1 MNNALRPL
9 AYAFGVAA
17 MLATGLAD
25 ATPNAWGRYV
35 NARYRYAI
43 CYPAVLKAQ
52 AEAPN
57 GDGRVF
63 RAADGGTLTVFGRN
77 DVLNG
82 GIDATAKEV
91 AADLA
96 GRGGRTTYAAGHGN
110 WRVVSG
116 ADRAGTIFYGK
127 VLQRGDQLAIFQL
140 RYPKTANRYQSI
152 AARMGACFSMLK

>member
-1 MNNALRPL
+1 MKLDIRSVIL
-9 AYAFGVAA
+9 AFGLAA
-17 MLATGLAD
+17 GF
-25 ATPNAWGRYV
+25 NAGTANAEHTWGRYV
-35 NARYRYAI
+35 NDRYRFQI

-63 RAADGGTLTVFGRN
+63 RGADGGKLIVFGRN
-77 DVLNG
+77 DVLNA
-82 GIDATAKEV
+82 GIDATAKEI

-96 GRGGRTTYAAGHGN
+96 GRGGRTTYAAGRGN

-140 RYPKTANRYQSI
+140 RYPKTANQYQSI
-152 AARMGACFSMLK
+152 AARMSACFSMLK

>member
-1 MNNALRPL
+1 MKLVMRSVVL
-9 AYAFGVAA
+9 AFGLAA
-17 MLATGLAD
+17 GF
-25 ATPNAWGRYV
+25 NAGTANAEHTWGRYV
-35 NARYRYAI
+35 NDRYRFQI
-43 CYPAVLKAQ
+43 CYPAALKAQ

-77 DVLNG
+77 DVLNS

-96 GRGGRTTYAAGHGN
+96 GRGGRTTYAAGRGN